1 MKTEPK
7 TQEPMQPITLKQWAI
22 AILAILTAVC
32 ALMGTDLYIPAMPDM
47 AKSLHVMPSDIQ
59 MTITVYLLGIGFGA
73 LFYGPLSDKIG
84 RKPAML
90 SGMLT
95 GLIGCL
101 LIIYARNIN
110 LIIIGR
116 LIQGLGASAG
126 ICIATSIIMDT
137 ISDKKQIAFI
147 SSYLAL
153 FMGLSP
159 LLAPPIG
166 GYLTHLFNW
175 RACFI
180 ALAIYFVILTLI
192 YIFFFNETN
201 TNKNKHALKP
211 KVILSNYFTLIK
223 NRKFII
229 MCICAGIPLAWVI
242 SYANIAPFLFINKFH
257 ISTVAFGWI
266 TLIIGVGN
274 LIGKYSNALVIKRLS
289 LIKTIQIGMLLGLI
303 GGVWLLFFK
312 LIGIANIYTVIIGVI
327 IAQLAVGL
335 VISNTPAIALPP
347 FRHIGGSASALY
359 RSSQQFMAFIISAIL
374 TALPWHN
381 TWVLGASFCILAII
395 GVILLIFNKQ
405 AQS

>member
-229 MCICAGIPLAWVI
+229 MCICAGIP
-242 SYANIAPFLFINKFH
+242 
-257 ISTVAFGWI
+257 
-266 TLIIGVGN
+266 
-274 LIGKYSNALVIKRLS
+274 
-289 LIKTIQIGMLLGLI
+289 
-303 GGVWLLFFK
+303 
-312 LIGIANIYTVIIGVI
+312 
-327 IAQLAVGL
+327 
-335 VISNTPAIALPP
+335 
-347 FRHIGGSASALY
+347 
-359 RSSQQFMAFIISAIL
+359 
-374 TALPWHN
+374 
-381 TWVLGASFCILAII
+381 
-395 GVILLIFNKQ
+395 
-405 AQS
+405 